1 MNENTTL
8 LTGYSGCRV
17 ELHTNG
23 DAEFVRKISASEEYN
38 SRLQAQIV
46 KQKFFA
52 HPTLKTP
59 AILNEGYL
67 DGLYYADMEYIPG
80 KTVAA
85 LIRNQEYTLARM
97 ALRKVMELFPTPTMM
112 EDVEPMKNSKEIT
125 QKLKELKKSLSKYS
139 VDEPCRQVLTKLEDV
154 QWRTYYHPECEVHG
168 DLTLE
173 NILVY
178 ENDVYLVDFLDVF
191 HKSMETDM
199 AKLLQDLA
207 CGWSFRREGLPTD
220 AIKFLKESEGR
231 LYASHWMRTGNEPT
245 TLESMLALTLLRIY
259 PYLKDEAT
267 KEFLDRQ
274 LKTML

>member
-8 LTGYSGCRV
+8 LPGYSGCRV
-17 ELHTNG
+17 ELRNDNDVT
-23 DAEFVRKISASEEYN
+23 FVRKISASEEYN
-38 SRLQAQIV
+38 PRLKAQIV
-46 KQKFFA
+46 KQKFFV
-52 HPTLKTP
+52 HPTLKAPT
-59 AILNEGYL
+59 ILNEGYI

-80 KTVAA
+80 KTVAE
-85 LIRNQEYTLARM
+85 LIRNQEFTIARM
-97 ALRKVMELFPTPTMM
+97 AIRKVMELFPTPTMM
-112 EDVEPMKNSKEIT
+112 EDIDPMINNKEII
-125 QKLKELKKSLSKYS
+125 QKLKELKKSLAKY
-139 VDEPCRQVLTKLEDV
+139 DTEEPCRKVLAQLENV

-178 ENDVYLVDFLDVF
+178 QNDVYLVDFLDVF

-220 AIKFLKESEGR
+220 SIKFLKESESR
-231 LYASHWMRTGNEPT
+231 LYASHWMRTGDEPK

-274 LKTML
+274 LKTMF